1 METVGKEFID
11 IYRTVRPII
20 LKLRQE
26 YFIKMWDLDD
36 WEQEGRIVLFELL
49 CKDSELV
56 YDTNRLCVYF
66 KTKFSNRVKDALRK
80 QESIKRG
87 FDRMAYE
94 EVGEVAH
101 SVSDKGLN
109 LADLVAYGEAME
121 SLDKELSAQEREW
134 VTYLISGECFRG
146 KRAFQ
151 RKLRAKMESMGWRPQ
166 DRWNRT

>member
-1 METVGKEFID
+1 
-11 IYRTVRPII
+11 
-20 LKLRQE
+20 
-26 YFIKMWDLDD
+26 
-36 WEQEGRIVLFELL
+36 
-49 CKDSELV
+49 
-56 YDTNRLCVYF
+56 
-66 KTKFSNRVKDALRK
+66 
-80 QESIKRG
+80 